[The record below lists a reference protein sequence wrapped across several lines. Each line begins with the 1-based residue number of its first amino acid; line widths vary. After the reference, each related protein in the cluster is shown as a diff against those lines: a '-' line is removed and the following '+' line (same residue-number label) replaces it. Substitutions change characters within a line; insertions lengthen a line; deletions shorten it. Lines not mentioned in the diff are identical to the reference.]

1 MASPRIALILPVAVA
16 TLALTGCI
24 GIDAGPTTTQT
35 RDVSAFTSVKAED
48 QVDLNLRLG
57 DARHLRVRAGE
68 KVIDDVRTEVR
79 DGTLYVS
86 YDGPGIRNGRLQVDV
101 AAPSIDAIAITGASD
116 VHVDGLAAEA
126 FDIRV
131 SGAGDIAA
139 AGRVR
144 RLTLDISGAG
154 DADLAEL
161 EAADARVELS
171 GAGDADV
178 HASQRLD
185 AEVSGAGDL
194 AYRGQPRLRDDVSG
208 SGEIEHLDGV

>member
-1 MASPRIALILPVAVA
+1 MSSPRIALILPVAAA

-24 GIDAGPTTTQT
+24 GIDAGPTTTQS
-35 RDVSAFTSVKAED
+35 RDVPAFTRVKAED
-48 QVDLNLRLG
+48 QVDVDLRVG
-57 DARHLRVRAGE
+57 EPRRLRVRAGE

-79 DGTLYVS
+79 DGTLFVS
-86 YDGPGIRNGRLQVDV
+86 YDGPGIRNGRLLIEV

-116 VHVDGLAAEA
+116 VRVDGLAAEA
-126 FDIRV
+126 LDIRV

-139 AGRVR
+139 AGRVG
-144 RLTLDISGAG
+144 RLALDISGAG

-161 EAADARVELS
+161 AAGEARVELS

-178 HASQRLD
+178 RAADRLD

-194 AYRGQPRLRDDVSG
+194 AYRGDPRVRRTVSG
-208 SGEIEHLDGV
+208 SGEIEHAG